1 MPKRTSHLSGPPA
14 PRAVIQWLP
23 PVVHGA
29 LDFAELERIGM
40 HPEEVIDFS
49 TNTNPYGPPPAA
61 QAAMRKALEAAAGRY
76 PDRQAL
82 SLRRALSSHLNVPME
97 SILAGNGS
105 AELLW
110 LTALA
115 YLESGDT
122 ALLVGPTFGEYA
134 QAARMTGA
142 QVSFWTARP
151 EDGFLPQP
159 DGIAAAL
166 AHTHYRMV
174 FVCNPNNPT
183 GQFIDPAH
191 LGEWADHNPDTLF
204 VIDEAYLAFGRHLD
218 SAIPLGRPNLLVL
231 RSMTKDYALAG
242 MRLGYAVG
250 HPQVIAALSR
260 VQPPWSV
267 NALAQA
273 AGIAALGETAYVA
286 ECADKLRAAKDELCT
301 ALRSLGYAP
310 LSSVVHYFLLP
321 VGNGAVF
328 RASLRPYGLLIRD
341 CASFG
346 LPAYTRVAARKPEEN
361 QRLLETVGLVGSIGL
376 GG

>member
-1 MPKRTSHLSGPPA
+1 MPKRTSHLSGPPS
-14 PRAVIQWLP
+14 PRPVIQWLP
-23 PVVHGA
+23 PVAHGA
-29 LDFAELERIGM
+29 LDFAELERLGL

-49 TNTNPYGPPPAA
+49 TNTNPYGPPPTA
-61 QAAMRKALEAAAGRY
+61 QVAMHQALETAAGRY

-82 SLRRALSSHLNVPME
+82 GLRRTLSVQLNVPIE

-115 YLESGDT
+115 YLETGDA

-142 QVSFWTARP
+142 QVNLWTARA
-151 EDGFLPQP
+151 EDGFVPQP
-159 DGIAAAL
+159 DGIAEAL
-166 AHTHYRMV
+166 SHAHYRMV
-174 FVCNPNNPT
+174 FICNPNNPT
-183 GQFIDPAH
+183 GQFLDPAI
-191 LGEWADHNPDTLF
+191 LGQWAEENPDTLF
-204 VIDEAYLAFGRHLD
+204 VIDEAYLAFGERLP

-231 RSMTKDYALAG
+231 RSMTKDFALAG
-242 MRLGYAVG
+242 IRLGYAVG

-273 AGIAALGETAYVA
+273 AGIAAMGETTYVA
-286 ECADKLRAAKDELCT
+286 ECTQKLRIAKDELCA
-301 ALRSLGYAP
+301 ALRILGYAP
-310 LSSVVHYFLLP
+310 LPSVVHYFLLP

-328 RASLRPYGLLIRD
+328 RASLRPYGLLVRD

-346 LPAYTRVAARKPEEN
+346 LPGFARIAARKPAEN
-361 QRLLETVGLVGSIGL
+361 QRLLEITALVGSIGL
-376 GG
+376 AG

>member
-1 MPKRTSHLSGPPA
+1 MPKRTPHFSGPPS

-29 LDFAELERIGM
+29 LDFAELERLGQ

-61 QAAMRKALEAAAGRY
+61 QAAMRQALESAAGRY

-82 SLRRALSSHLNVPME
+82 GLRRAISAHLNVPIE

-115 YLESGDT
+115 YLETGDA
-122 ALLVGPTFGEYA
+122 ALMIGPTFGEYA
-134 QAARMTGA
+134 QAARITGA
-142 QVSFWTARP
+142 QVSFWTAQA
-151 EDGFLPQP
+151 EDGFTPRP
-159 DGIAAAL
+159 EGIADAL
-166 AHTHYRMV
+166 ARSHYRLV
-174 FVCNPNNPT
+174 FICNPNNPT
-183 GQFIDPAH
+183 GQFLDPAH
-191 LGEWADHNPDTLF
+191 LAEWADGNPDTLF
-204 VIDEAYLAFGRHLD
+204 VIDEAYLAFGQQLP

-242 MRLGYAVG
+242 MRLGYAVS

-286 ECADKLRAAKDELCT
+286 ECMQKLRQAKETLCA
-301 ALRSLGYAP
+301 ALRQLGYAP
-310 LSSVVHYFLLP
+310 APSVVHYFLLP

-328 RASLRPYGLLIRD
+328 RASLRPYGLLVRD

-346 LPAYTRVAARKPEEN
+346 LPGFARIAARKPEEN
-361 QRLLETVGLVGSIGL
+361 QRLLETAALVGSIGL

>member
-1 MPKRTSHLSGPPA
+1 MSKRSPHFSGPPA

-29 LDFAELERIGM
+29 LDFAELERSGM
-40 HPEEVIDFS
+40 RPEDVIDFS

-61 QAAMRKALEAAAGRY
+61 QAAMRQALETAAGRY

-82 SLRRALSSHLNVPME
+82 GLRRALSARLNVPVE

-115 YLESGDT
+115 YLETGDT

-134 QAARMTGA
+134 QAARITGA
-142 QVSFWTARP
+142 QVQFWTARP
-151 EDGFLPQP
+151 EEDFAPQAE
-159 DGIAAAL
+159 GIGQAL
-166 AHTHYRMV
+166 AHTPYRMV
-174 FVCNPNNPT
+174 FICNPNNPT
-183 GQFIDPAH
+183 GQFLAPAH
-191 LGEWADHNPDTLF
+191 LADWADDNPDTLF
-204 VIDEAYLAFGRHLD
+204 VIDEAYLAFGEQLP
-218 SAIPLGRPNLLVL
+218 SAIPLGKPNLLVL

-273 AGIAALGETAYVA
+273 AGVAALGEAVYVN
-286 ECADKLRAAKDELCT
+286 ECIHKLRAAKDELCA
-301 ALRSLGYAP
+301 ALRELGYAP
-310 LSSVVHYFLLP
+310 LPSVVHYFLLP

-328 RASLRPYGLLIRD
+328 RASLRPYGLLVRD
-341 CASFG
+341 CTSFG
-346 LPAYTRVAARKPEEN
+346 LPAFARIAARKAEEN
-361 QRLLETVGLVGSIGL
+361 RRLLETIALVGSVGL